1 MKKKLKRIFAVV
13 CAVAAAFLIFLL
25 LGISDEL
32 TVKNYTVETE
42 KLNGS
47 IRIALVTDLHSCGY
61 GEKMELLTDEIDR
74 QKPDVILL
82 GGDIFDHRIP
92 DGNSEI
98 FLENISNRYPV
109 YYVTGNHEFWS
120 GEEAFNK
127 KMAIL
132 ERNNVIRLSGE
143 TAEFS
148 VGGAT
153 INICG
158 VDDPCA
164 ESYTNGAVKS
174 FEEQIEDVSRSAE
187 NGKFTLLLSHRPE
200 RMPLYSQYD
209 FDLVLSGHNHG
220 GQWRIPGL
228 VNGVYAPMGQGF
240 FPKYAGGE
248 YEENGTKMIISRGLA
263 KETTRIPRI
272 YNKPELVIIDLMQK
286 G

>member
-1 MKKKLKRIFAVV
+1 MKKILKRIFAVV
-13 CAVAAAFLIFLL
+13 CAVVAAFLIFLL
-25 LGISDEL
+25 FGISDEL
-32 TVKNYTVETE
+32 TVKNYTVETD

-47 IRIALVTDLHSCGY
+47 IRLALVTDLHSCGY

-98 FLENISNRYPV
+98 FLENISGRYPV

-120 GEEAFNK
+120 GEEAFSR

-132 ERNNVIRLSGE
+132 EKNNVIRLSGE
-143 TAEFS
+143 TAEFT
-148 VGGAT
+148 VGGNT

-174 FEEQIEDVSRSAE
+174 IDEQLEDVSKAAE
-187 NGKFTLLLSHRPE
+187 NGKFTVLLSHRPE
-200 RMPLYSQYD
+200 LMPQYAQYD

-228 VNGVYAPMGQGF
+228 VNGFYAPMGQGF

-272 YNKPELVIIDLMQK
+272 YNRPELVILDLIQK
-286 G
+286 R